1 LTQINAENAE
11 FAEKVSCADCYLE
24 KRRVEKDY
32 LRNAIE
38 EVVEYWHKRKYL
50 HSVFSALSVNSAVN
64 LTMSS
69 YIPRVKVKRDFYFLM
84 AKLEREFALRHLDK
98 WEREAEE
105 MKCERGKFWEAL
117 TFAVIFAMLAF

>member
-1 LTQINAENAE
+1 MTQINAENAE

-64 LTMSS
+64 LTMS
-69 YIPRVKVKRDFYFLM
+69 R
-84 AKLEREFALRHLDK
+84 
-98 WEREAEE
+98 
-105 MKCERGKFWEAL
+105 
-117 TFAVIFAMLAF
+117 